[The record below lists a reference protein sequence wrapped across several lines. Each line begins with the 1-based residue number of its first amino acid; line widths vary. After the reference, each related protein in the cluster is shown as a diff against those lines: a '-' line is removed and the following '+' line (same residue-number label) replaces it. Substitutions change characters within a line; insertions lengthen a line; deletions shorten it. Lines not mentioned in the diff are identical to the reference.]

1 MTNQNTT
8 EQEIIE
14 SLEKNKHISTVQ
26 VLEDISETEREIREM
41 TAEAEHLEATP
52 ATSQDYR
59 LNNFRASA
67 RRTGIEDRKKFVENL
82 RELIH
87 ARTEAGEKLSFII
100 ERK

>member
-1 MTNQNTT
+1 MVASPRPVD
-8 EQEIIE
+8 I
-14 SLEKNKHISTVQ
+14 LEKNKHISTVQ
-26 VLEDISETEREIREM
+26 VLEDIGETEREIREM

-59 LNNFRASA
+59 LNNYIASA
-67 RRTGIEDRKKFVENL
+67 KRTGIEDRQKFVENL
-82 RELIH
+82 RKLIY